1 MDINLKDINLT
12 DIESL
17 EGKLFSEDENLK
29 DLIAL
34 KGIDCYCE
42 FPEVK

>member
-1 MDINLKDINLT
+1 MDLNLQDINLT
-12 DIESL
+12 DIETL
-17 EGKLFSEDENLK
+17 EGSLFSDDENLK

-42 FPEVK
+42 FTEVE